1 MCPAHRGAGSIAREA
16 RQVKRRVCRT
26 SYCAGVATWADVE
39 RVGLS
44 LPETRLGDSHGGEPV
59 VVVRTQ
65 QFARFRRDD
74 DGEVLQ
80 FWVGDEDLVGA
91 YVTSAPE
98 VFWGATGFSRK
109 VVMAR
114 LRVLGV
120 PELHE
125 VLVESWS
132 CRATATLRGAHPDL
146 R

>member
-1 MCPAHRGAGSIAREA
+1 M
-16 RQVKRRVCRT
+16 
-26 SYCAGVATWADVE
+26 ATWADVE

-59 VVVRTQ
+59 VLVRTQ

-74 DGEVLQ
+74 HGEVLQ
-80 FWVGDEDLVGA
+80 FWVSGEDLVGA
-91 YVTSAPE
+91 YLTSAPE
-98 VFWGATGFSRK
+98 VFWGAPGFSRK

-114 LRVLGV
+114 LMAL
-120 PELHE
+120 ELRELRE

-132 CRATATLRGAHPDL
+132 CRATATLRKAHTDL